1 MLKNVL
7 CFPARST
14 DDAGKG
20 CFTESCRFIPRL
32 RRAMEFYRLRPGAES
47 RCFVPYD
54 ALLLARPKR
63 GVGLI

>member
-32 RRAMEFYRLRPGAES
+32 RRAMEFYRLRPGEQKAAVS
-47 RCFVPYD
+47 YRMTLYCLP
-54 ALLLARPKR
+54 AQS
-63 GVGLI
+63 GVLV